1 LKGAGVRE
9 TTGAWLRL
17 PVLGA
22 LIISIIGCSLSL
34 RGATNPGGTFGTPTP
49 VAAGGRPA
57 VDIVSPP
64 TGSSGNV
71 GGSIDVDVRGAD
83 PFGVGRLELFV
94 DGTPVDRVVVGGGA
108 ARQNF
113 AAVLSWIP
121 LAPGT
126 FTLSAFA
133 YRLDGTASA
142 PAEVIVI
149 VTGQPIATQTPTPEP
164 TLTPVPTPTGS
175 QIPTV
180 TLSPSPKPTPTPTP
194 APIAANVDVWV
205 ELADMP
211 QWTVGVRSTLIVHVQ
226 NLGPNPIP
234 FVRISASLAG
244 SADRG
249 RTGGLSAGQ
258 TTTLSLSLRPEQAGD
273 SRKLTVEGRLPAGYV
288 DPSPQSN
295 SLLWVAQVMVAPA
308 ATPEPSPSPSP

>member
-1 LKGAGVRE
+1 VRE
-9 TTGAWLRL
+9 STGMWLRL

-34 RGATNPGGTFGTPTP
+34 RGAVNPGGTFGTPTP
-49 VAAGGRPA
+49 LTAGGPPT

-71 GGSIDVDVRGAD
+71 GRSIDVDVRGAD
-83 PFGVGRLELFV
+83 PFALGVGRLELFV

-126 FTLSAFA
+126 FTLSAVA

-164 TLTPVPTPTGS
+164 TLTPLPTPTGS

-194 APIAANVDVWV
+194 APILANVDVWV
-205 ELADMP
+205 EPADMP
-211 QWTVGVRSTLIVHVQ
+211 QWTVGVRSTLVVHVQ
-226 NLGPNPIP
+226 NLGPNPVP

-249 RTGGLSAGQ
+249 RTGGLNAGQ
-258 TTTLSLSLRPEQAGD
+258 TTTISLSLRPEQAGD
-273 SRKLTVEGRLPAGYV
+273 SRKLTVQGRLPNGYI
-288 DPSPQSN
+288 DPNPQSN
-295 SLLWVAQVMVAPA
+295 SLLWETPVAIAPA
-308 ATPEPSPSPSP
+308 ATPEPSPSPTP